1 MQSRTFGT
9 LGWPVSAVGL
19 GTWNI
24 GNQWGDIDDATA
36 LTTIRVAYDHG
47 MTLFDT
53 AESYGVPH
61 GLSEMR
67 LGRAL
72 VGIRHNVRIVSKIG
86 SWGKRTGSTVPKTGI
101 DSIRISGHAILGRL
115 RTDYVDV
122 VLCHE
127 GNLVDPTVYLEG
139 FEALKA
145 EGAIRAYGIS
155 TNDLAV
161 LKRFNVDGTCSVV
174 QVDYSL
180 LNLAPEVDFLP
191 YCQEHGIAVMA
202 RGPLA
207 RGLLS
212 GRYTPESTFTDSI
225 RARWNDEG
233 PEREKFLQQ
242 VAQVQKLAEVIR
254 PGEDLVRAAIAFT
267 FSHPAIAV
275 TIPGAKSAEQARV
288 NAAAGESRLTDAER
302 QSLRDAISEPSAR

>member
-1 MQSRTFGT
+1 MQSRTFGK

-24 GNQWGDIDDATA
+24 GNQWGHIDDVAA
-36 LTTIRVAYDHG
+36 WATIRAAYDHG
-47 MTLFDT
+47 VTLFDT

-67 LGRAL
+67 LGTAL
-72 VGIRHNVRIVSKIG
+72 AGIRHNVLVVSKIG
-86 SWGKRTGSTVPKTGI
+86 SWGNRTGSAVPKTGV

-122 VLCHE
+122 LLCHE
-127 GNLVDPTVYLEG
+127 GNLGEPTVYLEG

-161 LKRFNVDGTCSVV
+161 LKRFNVNGTCSVV
-174 QVDYSL
+174 QTDYSL
-180 LNLAPEVDFLP
+180 LNLAPEADFLP

-212 GRYTPESTFTDSI
+212 GRYTAESTFDDSV
-225 RARWNDEG
+225 RARWNTEG

-242 VAQVQKLAEVIR
+242 VTQVQKFAEVIR
-254 PGEDLVRAAIAFT
+254 PGDELVRAAIAYT
-267 FSHPAIAV
+267 FSHPAISV
-275 TIPGAKSAEQARV
+275 TIPGAKSAQQART
-288 NAAAGESRLTDAER
+288 NAAAGANLLTEAER
-302 QSLRDAISEPSAR
+302 RSLVNAVS

>member
-1 MQSRTFGT
+1 MQSKTFGK

-36 LTTIRVAYDHG
+36 WTTIRAAYDHG

-53 AESYGVPH
+53 AESYGIPH

-67 LGRAL
+67 LGTAL
-72 VGIRHNVRIVSKIG
+72 AGIRQNVYIVSKIG
-86 SWGKRTGSTVPKTGI
+86 SWGNRTGGTVPKTGV

-115 RTDYVDV
+115 RTDYVDA

-127 GNLVDPTVYLEG
+127 GNLDDPTIYLEG

-155 TNDLAV
+155 TNDVEV
-161 LKRFNVDGTCSVV
+161 LKRFNVNGTCSVV
-174 QVDYSL
+174 QTDYSL
-180 LNLAPEVDFLP
+180 LNRAPEADLLP
-191 YCQEHGIAVMA
+191 YCQEHGIAVMV

-212 GRYTPESTFTDSI
+212 GRYTSMSTFDDPV
-225 RARWNDEG
+225 RASWNNEG
-233 PEREKFLQQ
+233 PARERFLEQ
-242 VAQVQKLAEVIR
+242 VAQVQKLSGVAK
-254 PGEDLVRAAIAFT
+254 PGHELVRAAIAYT
-267 FSHPAIAV
+267 FSHPAISV
-275 TIPGAKSAEQARV
+275 TIPGAKSAEQARM
-288 NAAAGESRLTDAER
+288 NAEAGESLLTDAER
-302 QSLRDAISEPSAR
+302 QILVNAIS